1 MKVTSN
7 VSWVFP
13 VTISIYFN
21 TYIFFP
27 FWQRIYRCRFSNPN
41 CQISFRESCGKLNHL
56 LVSWFLDNYL
66 SSTEFCVYMFLC
78 VWVCVCYV
86 VGEGLRLCNLET
98 SPVSSILQWF
108 ARCGYLVSSML
119 QMWMWVPCL
128 MMIETETYWLRL
140 ALLQRHIYGLKGRNI
155 DVFAE
160 NSSLAIN
167 PHYIQSWLDLLSR
180 TPRVAPFLQKNDPFI
195 AALKKV
201 WTVPTNDFISLTR
214 FPVFL
219 RTMTLVF
226 WCRNYPNTLLMYM
239 FKMMPLMA
247 CSLSMM
253 PQKQL

>member
-1 MKVTSN
+1 
-7 VSWVFP
+7 
-13 VTISIYFN
+13 
-21 TYIFFP
+21 
-27 FWQRIYRCRFSNPN
+27 
-41 CQISFRESCGKLNHL
+41 
-56 LVSWFLDNYL
+56 
-66 SSTEFCVYMFLC
+66 MFLC

-226 WCRNYPNTLLMYM
+226 WCRNYLNTLLMYM

-247 CSLSMM
+247 CSIPLLSCFWDITKLMLPHTNSKKEKKKM
-253 PQKQL
+253 LPHTTIVSLTTQVASVTFDLLFLLVLGSYLIVLFCFLVITTRVWIISLHALLWI

>member
-1 MKVTSN
+1 MTLGESHFQCIL
-7 VSWVFP
+7 VFP
-13 VTISIYFN
+13 VQPFQSILILIF
-21 TYIFFP
+21 IFFP
-27 FWQRIYRCRFSNPN
+27 FWQRIYRCGFSNPN

-128 MMIETETYWLRL
+128 MMIETEIYWLHL
-140 ALLQRHIYGLKGRNI
+140 TLLQRHIYGLKGRNI

-201 WTVPTNDFISLTR
+201 
-214 FPVFL
+214 
-219 RTMTLVF
+219 
-226 WCRNYPNTLLMYM
+226 
-239 FKMMPLMA
+239 
-247 CSLSMM
+247 
-253 PQKQL
+253 